1 MNYYLFSGKNAPKV
15 ASAFAP
21 EGTKPIY
28 ELILELDNL
37 NELPFEFELVK
48 LTVGRNGLIKSNDLS
63 NLEVIWL
70 DYQPDNK
77 IGSLFSKKIKTIIT
91 EHLTGN
97 EGIDWLTA
105 KVNGNGEQR
114 TYYIPRFEKMLNVLN
129 FEKCTYNKIA
139 GGVIIPCFSLEK
151 VKNYSIFHQPDST
164 EFLWKIPTGLYISET
179 LKKAIQKEKC
189 TGVSFERTWVS

>member
-28 ELILELDNL
+28 ELIPELDNL
-37 NELPFEFELVK
+37 NELPFEFELIK
-48 LTVGRNGLIKSNDLS
+48 LTVGRNGLVKSNDLS

-70 DYQPDNK
+70 DYQPNNK
-77 IGSLFSKKIKTIIT
+77 IGPLFSEKLKAIIT

-105 KVNGNGEQR
+105 KINGNGEQR
-114 TYYIPRFEKMLNVLN
+114 TYYIPRFKKDLDVFDM
-129 FEKCTYNKIA
+129 EKCVSDSF
-139 GGVIIPCFSLEK
+139 GVIIPCFALEK
-151 VKNYSIFHQPDST
+151 VKTFSIFRRPDSY
-164 EFLWKIPTGLYISET
+164 KITTGLYISEA

-189 TGVSFERTWVS
+189 SGVSFERTRVS